1 MAEAL
6 SPPPERARRPERGS
20 RRRWTPARGSA
31 DRSDRWL
38 RLAAVGLLFALPL
51 REAPAAANSPVP
63 EARLKAAFLY
73 QFVGYVEWP
82 PEALPAQGAPFTI
95 GVVGGEELARELRQ
109 TVKGRSAHG
118 RPIEVKRLDAGD
130 TLDGVQLLFIGA
142 DRRQRLEELVPSARR
157 GAVLVVTESEGA
169 LDAGSVINF
178 LIADQRIRFEVS
190 LAAAEQSGLK
200 LSSRLLDVAQRVV
213 TGED

>member
-1 MAEAL
+1 MAEPL
-6 SPPPERARRPERGS
+6 SPPPERIRLPE
-20 RRRWTPARGSA
+20 PARGSA
-31 DRSDRWL
+31 DRSPRWL

-51 REAPAAANSPVP
+51 REAPASANVPVP

-95 GVVGGEELARELRQ
+95 GVVGGEGLSRELTQ
-109 TVKGRSAHG
+109 AVKGRSAQG
-118 RPIEVKRLDAGD
+118 KPIEVKRLDAGD
-130 TLDGVQLLFIGA
+130 TLRGVQLLFIGA
-142 DRRQRLEELVPSARR
+142 DRRQRLEELVPSARQ

-169 LDAGSVINF
+169 LDDGSVINF
-178 LIADQRIRFEVS
+178 LIADQRVRFEVS
-190 LAAAEQSGLK
+190 LVAAEESGLK

-213 TGED
+213 TREDR